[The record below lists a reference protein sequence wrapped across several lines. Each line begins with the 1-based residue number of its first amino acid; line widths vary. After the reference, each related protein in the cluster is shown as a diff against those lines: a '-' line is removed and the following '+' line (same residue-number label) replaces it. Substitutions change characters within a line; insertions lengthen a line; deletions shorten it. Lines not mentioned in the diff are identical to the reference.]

1 MTKTALQKNLDFELV
16 CKNPK
21 LTISDRAVARIAT
34 HPQFSKK
41 IEAIKSAVKAF
52 KDERTKHGKQMFKEK
67 MQNKVKK
74 GTPRVPDKEG
84 EKEEEVTVQA
94 QKSEEGDDVFKDPD
108 GSTFI
113 ESEKETVEELL
124 PKTVKPATGKSVK
137 NVKMKNKP
145 QSKNEDKKSGP
156 KSALQSESDDAE
168 SELESSDEGD
178 KQYFDDSTEE
188 RFHKQSSQSEDS
200 DGDDDFFVGK
210 VSKFKKKTQTQK
222 TETGPESQ
230 NGQDTK
236 ADKNKEVKGKPDL
249 KPRATSLQS
258 VFCSSLAKRASGRGA
273 ARGGDTFRGHPKGS
287 RGMQRNFGKKSSFHK
302 EQEDTERR
310 SFNSKTDSPK
320 KSFGFDSRGKGRGAG
335 EAIRQKAHRGGGRF
349 SHQVPQQALH
359 PSWEASRKRKEQQ
372 GQIMAFQGKK
382 IKFDDDD

>member
-1 MTKTALQKNLDFELV
+1 MTKTALQKNLIFELV

-21 LTISDRAVARIAT
+21 STISDRAVARIAT

-52 KDERTKHGKQMFKEK
+52 KDERTKGGKQMFKEK

-74 GTPRVPDKEG
+74 GTPRVPDKGG
-84 EKEEEVTVQA
+84 EKEEEVTVEP
-94 QKSEEGDDVFKDPD
+94 QKSEKGDDVFKDPV

-113 ESEKETVEELL
+113 ESEEEIVEELV
-124 PKTVKPATGKSVK
+124 PKNVIPATGKSV
-137 NVKMKNKP
+137 NIRMKNKP
-145 QSKNEDKKSGP
+145 QSENEEKKARP
-156 KSALQSESDDAE
+156 KSTLQSESDE
-168 SELESSDEGD
+168 VERKLESSDEED

-188 RFHKQSSQSEDS
+188 RFNKRSSQSEDS
-200 DGDDDFFVGK
+200 DGDDDFFLGK
-210 VSKFKKKTQTQK
+210 VSKFKKKKQK

-236 ADKNKEVKGKPDL
+236 IDQNKEVKSKPDL
-249 KPRATSLQS
+249 KPIATSLQS
-258 VFCSSLAKRASGRGA
+258 VFCSSLAKRAAGRGA
-273 ARGGDTFRGHPKGS
+273 GRGGDSFRENPKGS
-287 RGMQRNFGKKSSFHK
+287 HGMQRDFGKKSRFHK
-302 EQEDTERR
+302 QEKVTGRL

-320 KSFGFDSRGKGRGAG
+320 ESLGFDRRGKGRGAG
-335 EAIRQKAHRGGGRF
+335 DAIRQKTHRGGGGF
-349 SHQVPQQALH
+349 SHQAPQQALH

-382 IKFDDDD
+382 IKFDDD

>member
-1 MTKTALQKNLDFELV
+1 MTKTALQKDLNFELV

-21 LTISDRAVARIAT
+21 STISDRAVARIAT
-34 HPQFSKK
+34 HPQFSKR

-52 KDERTKHGKQMFKEK
+52 KDERTKAGKQMFKEK

-74 GTPRVPDKEG
+74 GTPRVSDKGG
-84 EKEEEVTVQA
+84 EKEEEVTVEP
-94 QKSEEGDDVFKDPD
+94 QKSEEGDNVLKDPV

-113 ESEKETVEELL
+113 ESEKQTVEELI
-124 PKTVKPATGKSVK
+124 PKNVKPATGKSVK
-137 NVKMKNKP
+137 NVRMKNKP
-145 QSKNEDKKSGP
+145 QSKNEEKEARP
-156 KSALQSESDDAE
+156 KSMLQSESDEAE
-168 SELESSDEGD
+168 SKLESSDEED

-188 RFHKQSSQSEDS
+188 RFHKQSSQSEES

-210 VSKFKKKTQTQK
+210 VSKFKKKKQK
-222 TETGPESQ
+222 TETGPENQ
-230 NGQDTK
+230 NGQDAK
-236 ADKNKEVKGKPDL
+236 ADENKEVRSKPDQ
-249 KPRATSLQS
+249 KPKATSLQS
-258 VFCSSLAKRASGRGA
+258 VFCSSLAKRAAGRGA
-273 ARGGDTFRGHPKGS
+273 GRGGDTFRGNPKGS
-287 RGMQRNFGKKSSFHK
+287 RGMQRDFGKKSRFHK
-302 EQEDTERR
+302 EEKDTERH

-320 KSFGFDSRGKGRGAG
+320 ESFGFDSRGKGRGAG
-335 EAIRQKAHRGGGRF
+335 EAIRQKAHRGGGGF